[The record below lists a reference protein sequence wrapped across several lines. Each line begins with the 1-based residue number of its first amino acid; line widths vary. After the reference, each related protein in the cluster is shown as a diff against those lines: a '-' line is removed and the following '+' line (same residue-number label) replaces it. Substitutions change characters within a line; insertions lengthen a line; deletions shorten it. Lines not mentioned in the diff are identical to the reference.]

1 MPFFVLVLC
10 LVGFLATSGFAIQI
24 GGDNET
30 VIIVGTGW
38 SGIGAAV
45 ELRKAGKPFVLLEAR
60 IALVA
65 VRSRQTFLVEILS
78 LIWDH
83 RGYMARK
90 ITQ

>member
-1 MPFFVLVLC
+1 MSFFVLVLC
-10 LVGFLATSGFAIQI
+10 LVGFIATSGFAIQT

-30 VIIVGTGW
+30 VIIVGAGW
-38 SGIGAAV
+38 SGLGAAV

-60 IALVA
+60 NRVGG
-65 VRSRQTFLVEILS
+65 RSFTSNILVEILS

-83 RGYMARK
+83 LWYMARK